1 MTTALTTART
11 APTVPTV
18 HVPAARPVA
27 LLFPGQG
34 AQRARMGAGLYGTEP
49 VFTAAMDEL
58 FAAFGADGDRL
69 RADWLT
75 GAPIDAVG
83 RAQPLL
89 LGVNHALGRMVL
101 GWGVRPAALLG
112 HSVGEISAAVLAGVF
127 TLADA
132 VRVLRDRVCLAE
144 REPAG
149 GMLAV
154 AASVAD
160 LAPYLTADVVVGAV
174 NAPRQTLLA
183 GPDGPLDR
191 VVERLTRDGYTCR
204 RVPSRVAFHSPAM
217 AGLAAASVPLLRTV
231 ALHPPRL
238 PLYSA
243 YTGDLLAVSTAT
255 DPAFW
260 ARHPVDPV
268 LFWPT
273 LDRLLRDRD
282 VVLLDASPGQ
292 SLAASARRHPAVRA
306 GHSDVVG
313 LLPARPG
320 PPDAD
325 LDAVRAALARVRAE
339 SLSDVEQTFNVAAN
353 DGAHANP
360 GGDR

>member
-1 MTTALTTART
+1 MEFLKN
-11 APTVPTV
+11 P
-18 HVPAARPVA
+18 HYD
-27 LLFPGQG
+27 F
-34 AQRARMGAGLYGTEP
+34 
-49 VFTAAMDEL
+49 
-58 FAAFGADGDRL
+58 
-69 RADWLT
+69 
-75 GAPIDAVG
+75 
-83 RAQPLL
+83 
-89 LGVNHALGRMVL
+89 LGKTK
-101 GWGVRPAALLG
+101 
-112 HSVGEISAAVLAGVF
+112 I
-127 TLADA
+127 
-132 VRVLRDRVCLAE
+132 
-144 REPAG
+144 
-149 GMLAV
+149 
-154 AASVAD
+154 
-160 LAPYLTADVVVGAV
+160 
-174 NAPRQTLLA
+174 
-183 GPDGPLDR
+183 
-191 VVERLTRDGYTCR
+191 
-204 RVPSRVAFHSPAM
+204 
-217 AGLAAASVPLLRTV
+217 
-231 ALHPPRL
+231 
-238 PLYSA
+238 
-243 YTGDLLAVSTAT
+243 LLAVSTAT

-306 GHSDVVG
+306 GQSDVVG